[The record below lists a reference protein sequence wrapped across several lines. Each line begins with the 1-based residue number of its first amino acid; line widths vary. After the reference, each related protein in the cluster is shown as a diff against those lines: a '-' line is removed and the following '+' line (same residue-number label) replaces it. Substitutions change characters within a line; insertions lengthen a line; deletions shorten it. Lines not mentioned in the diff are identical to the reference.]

1 VLRYYAVY
9 KDGSRHEL
17 KGIFSAVT
25 DCDISVPADSLRII
39 AEYSRETAVNAYR
52 ISAEYNGQTVFRGII
67 DSVISERKGGAETM
81 KICARSMAAL
91 LLDNEA
97 EPLDY
102 NNPSV
107 ELMYRRHLQPFDIS
121 LADGGK
127 NALNGRLRIN
137 KGMSHWQVVEWFC
150 MLEYGCMPKITASG
164 TAYFQGLPKDETVSF
179 GDGDGKTGYFSLTE
193 RRNPY
198 TLVSEVR
205 VKTAKNR
212 GYRSVVLN
220 SNPDCASVIKQ
231 RYVDISADN
240 RSSETAYKMIEYG
253 NRKSYVLQLQCF
265 GCHIG
270 LLGKRAKVYDS
281 ALGTL
286 GGLCV
291 RGVKFSEDKNG
302 AVSLITLEKEWS

>member
-1 VLRYYAVY
+1 
-9 KDGSRHEL
+9 
-17 KGIFSAVT
+17 
-25 DCDISVPADSLRII
+25 
-39 AEYSRETAVNAYR
+39 
-52 ISAEYNGQTVFRGII
+52 
-67 DSVISERKGGAETM
+67 M
-81 KICARSMAAL
+81 
-91 LLDNEA
+91 
-97 EPLDY
+97 
-102 NNPSV
+102 
-107 ELMYRRHLQPFDIS
+107 
-121 LADGGK
+121 
-127 NALNGRLRIN
+127 
-137 KGMSHWQVVEWFC
+137 
-150 MLEYGCMPKITASG
+150 
-164 TAYFQGLPKDETVSF
+164 
-179 GDGDGKTGYFSLTE
+179 
-193 RRNPY
+193 
-198 TLVSEVR
+198 
-205 VKTAKNR
+205 
-212 GYRSVVLN
+212 N